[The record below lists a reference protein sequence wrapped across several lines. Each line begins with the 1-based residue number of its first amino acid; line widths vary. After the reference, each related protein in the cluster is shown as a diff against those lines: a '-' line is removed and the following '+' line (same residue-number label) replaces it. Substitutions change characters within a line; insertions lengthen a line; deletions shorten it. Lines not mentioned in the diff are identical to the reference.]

1 MDSKHSRLKRDIE
14 SLFSLEVVVEKIYIP
29 HEVCR
34 FPSVAFRLLDYPTI
48 LIDHVEH
55 DLASKIRRKVS
66 SDPYYELP
74 KQINELTDK
83 HGNFELK
90 KGKSCLLKLPFN
102 TMQTHLSNTPMYVM
116 IIDSYPQVPKLL
128 GNTTVPLDEVI
139 KDIAEDIRKVGD
151 TVPSVHGD
159 KGLFKVFNLMG
170 KEIGYIILGYRL
182 MCLGSGL
189 IPHIPEREI
198 AKRQSESIQEHSQQI
213 EESIQEQYH
222 APTKSNKS
230 ASTVQR
236 AKTKESKKLSTSQ
249 DMGSMTDPEK
259 HDVLMQT
266 IDMCDKE
273 IHVALSDIN
282 TKKPRDLQTVSTQTQ
297 KKLNKN
303 RKEPKLVSI
312 ELKPPADDSDDEF
325 IINNIVHPPPL
336 FYNSENEPR
345 VKIQRP
351 YLYYQDDASSVYTDE
366 LTIDDFSD
374 EEKTLIS
381 KPPRNVPPQKVPS
394 TKPRTREENQVK
406 IQQPSAEKAPAL
418 GQFQSLMLGFPG
430 SMTNGPLF
438 PMLTALLNELSKIQ
452 DPRFVQSAVNQ
463 VNVATQDRQQP
474 RPCPVPQP
482 RMMTQKSEIINSPNK
497 SKLHDNKENIQAGEK
512 DVQLRGRKTNK
523 VFTTPS
529 DGVSKKKGWIRKT
542 PNVSV
547 SKSKLAY
554 GLTNTQRLRLA
565 KVNPEWLKTIE
576 KEEKEAKALK
586 AKTFKREDEEF
597 EKGNLSDTLT
607 EVRRLAEKN
616 LNQMDDTVEQNESN
630 FDDTVKSTMKKN
642 RRRISPPRKPKPSAP
657 SPVRKRSKSP
667 KHKYLSKVQI
677 SSKSESRD
685 DDFTTSGQIE
695 KEEHVSDEEDAKSF
709 KSIEVR
715 IPSAQMYEDDS
726 DFADS
731 PKSYK
736 YPGHMDKSRSEE
748 SSPNDNKFPGF
759 MDHNVSVPASIN
771 GKTNE
776 SLNSTRDHYYE
787 HDEEDYQP
795 LESTRYSKPN
805 KSHDEIDTQQFQSTE
820 EPELQKLMSSGEKS
834 EVSDILST
842 SRSEVSPNVIP
853 PFDYNMTAARFQVLN
868 PKASIQSP
876 LPAIR
881 KSQTKLDESGR
892 TSPVVTPRSPGS
904 SRHPTPTP
912 RKKTAQRKRMD
923 FKPDSI
929 HTESVSSYIPSDEED
944 ILGNDGYSDDF
955 NDNSSSRMSPIVSHS
970 NKWIP
975 STKLGY
981 TIS

>member
-1 MDSKHSRLKRDIE
+1 
-14 SLFSLEVVVEKIYIP
+14 
-29 HEVCR
+29 
-34 FPSVAFRLLDYPTI
+34 
-48 LIDHVEH
+48 
-55 DLASKIRRKVS
+55 
-66 SDPYYELP
+66 
-74 KQINELTDK
+74 
-83 HGNFELK
+83 
-90 KGKSCLLKLPFN
+90 
-102 TMQTHLSNTPMYVM
+102 
-116 IIDSYPQVPKLL
+116 
-128 GNTTVPLDEVI
+128 
-139 KDIAEDIRKVGD
+139 
-151 TVPSVHGD
+151 
-159 KGLFKVFNLMG
+159 
-170 KEIGYIILGYRL
+170 
-182 MCLGSGL
+182 
-189 IPHIPEREI
+189 
-198 AKRQSESIQEHSQQI
+198 
-213 EESIQEQYH
+213 
-222 APTKSNKS
+222 
-230 ASTVQR
+230 
-236 AKTKESKKLSTSQ
+236 
-249 DMGSMTDPEK
+249 MGSMTDPEK

-273 IHVALSDIN
+273 IHVALSDN
-282 TKKPRDLQTVSTQTQ
+282 TEKPKDLQTVSTQTQ
-297 KKLNKN
+297 KKSNKG

-312 ELKPPADDSDDEF
+312 ELKPPADESDDEF
-325 IINNIVHPPPL
+325 IINNIVNPPPL
-336 FYNSENEPR
+336 FYNSENEPK

-351 YLYYQDDASSVYTDE
+351 YLYYQDDVSSVYTDE

-374 EEKTLIS
+374 EEKTLS
-381 KPPRNVPPQKVPS
+381 KSPRNVQPQKVAA
-394 TKPRTREENQVK
+394 TKPSSREENQVK
-406 IQQPSAEKAPAL
+406 IQHQSAEKAPAL

-452 DPRFVQSAVNQ
+452 DPRFVQSAMNQ

-474 RPCPVPQP
+474 KPCPAPQP
-482 RMMTQKSEIINSPNK
+482 RMTQKSEITNSPNK
-497 SKLHDNKENIQAGEK
+497 SKLHDNKENIQANEK

-523 VFTTPS
+523 VCTAP
-529 DGVSKKKGWIRKT
+529 DGVPKKKGWIRKT
-542 PNVSV
+542 PNVGV

-586 AKTFKREDEEF
+586 TKTVKREDEEF

-616 LNQMDDTVEQNESN
+616 LNEMDDTLEQNESN
-630 FDDTVKSTMKKN
+630 FDNTVKSTMKKN

-685 DDFTTSGQIE
+685 DDLTNSGQIE
-695 KEEHVSDEEDAKSF
+695 KEEHVSDEEDIKSF

-726 DFADS
+726 DFTDS

-736 YPGHMDKSRSEE
+736 YMYPGHIDKSRSEE
-748 SSPNDNKFPGF
+748 SSLKDNRFPGF

-771 GKTNE
+771 GKTND
-776 SLNSTRDHYYE
+776 SLNSTRDNYY
-787 HDEEDYQP
+787 EEDYQP
-795 LESTRYSKPN
+795 LESTRYSKRN
-805 KSHDEIDTQQFQSTE
+805 KSHDDIDTQQFQSTE

-842 SRSEVSPNVIP
+842 DRSEASPNVLP
-853 PFDYNMTAARFQVLN
+853 PFDYNMTSARFQVLN
-868 PKASIQSP
+868 PKASMQSP

-881 KSQTKLDESGR
+881 KSQAKLDGSGK
-892 TSPVVTPRSPGS
+892 TSPIVTPRSPGS

-912 RKKTAQRKRMD
+912 RKKTAQRKRID